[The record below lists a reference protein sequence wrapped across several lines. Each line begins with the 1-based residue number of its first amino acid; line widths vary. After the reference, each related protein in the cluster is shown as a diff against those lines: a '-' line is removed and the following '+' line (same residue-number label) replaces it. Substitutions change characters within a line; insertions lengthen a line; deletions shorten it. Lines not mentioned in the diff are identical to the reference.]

1 MEKSLSQ
8 LHVVYPTKAKQ
19 KLQYVVQHHLIG
31 FTKPYPSLDAAR
43 DAGETA
49 SAHIDIRY
57 RIPNESF
64 AIGITGF
71 TPSSLKNYKDNK
83 YLNKQTF
90 QGIPKET
97 TIPLSWLSVDKKWFE
112 PDKKAEEDISL
123 GEVGGGKNSWGY
135 MEIIDKGFLYL
146 GTNKNIMIELF
157 LHGNKVQGRL
167 VGRNLVIKERQ
178 IWLFQFPKDQTPY
191 CKTKKGIEYWEKN
204 LKPKGIKQEWL
215 CGSLYNN
222 IILDSINKRLNV

>member
-1 MEKSLSQ
+1 MRKSLSQ

-19 KLQYVVQHHLIG
+19 KLQYVVQHHFIG

-57 RIPNESF
+57 RIPNEKF

-71 TPSSLKNYKDNK
+71 TPPNLKNYEDNK
-83 YLNKQTF
+83 YLHKQTF
-90 QGIPKET
+90 QGVPKEAE
-97 TIPLSWLSVDKKWFE
+97 IPLAWMKITNKWFKPNKE
-112 PDKKAEEDISL
+112 AKENISL
-123 GEVGGGKNSWGY
+123 SEVGGGEDSWGY

-146 GTNKNIMIELF
+146 GVSKNIMIELF

-167 VGRNLVIKERQ
+167 VGRSLVISGRQ
-178 IWLFQFPKDQTPY
+178 IWLFSFPTSECY
-191 CKTKKGIEYWEKN
+191 IKTKKGIEYWEKN

-222 IILDSINKRLNV
+222 IILNSINRRLNV